1 MRDQR
6 PRAARPLT
14 IIAVLTAIGVA
25 VPATLGILKGIAGL
39 ALAFALVAA
48 AVVTARGAAAW
59 RDRLGC
65 AALMALGVTVAL
77 RDAAH
82 NNPVLDALYLRSPL
96 AAAAALAATLA
107 LGLIGGM
114 VLARHG
120 IPAALGWLARPDGG
134 LRTAVAVLAALAALA
149 ALEPVLLR
157 WGVPGWG
164 DSIYWDRLTHLIAMG
179 EMPAGESYY
188 MPLYQYGSAG
198 LLWAFGH
205 FQQVPQLSN
214 VAMAPLT
221 VLFVALAAW
230 ELFRDGR
237 LALAAAALAIA
248 AATLGL
254 AHLAWGRHHQVRPIP
269 EKLAIGEVDT
279 ALAAAPDLTR
289 TFAATWPTTPSKA
302 RIVTAGQ
309 PVRLRVELSRQH
321 HIPSTR
327 SLANR

>member
-1 MRDQR
+1 MEVFVDMFAPLLKKLFGSKNEREVKRMLKAVQAVNALEEQMLSLSDEQLRSKTEEFKARLEKGETLDQ
-6 PRAARPLT
+6 
-14 IIAVLTAIGVA
+14 
-25 VPATLGILKGIAGL
+25 ILPE
-39 ALAFALVAA
+39 AFAVCREAGKR
-48 AVVTARGAAAW
+48 VMGRRHFDVQ
-59 RDRLGC
+59 
-65 AALMALGVTVAL
+65 
-77 RDAAH
+77 
-82 NNPVLDALYLRSPL
+82 
-96 AAAAALAATLA
+96 
-107 LGLIGGM
+107 LIGGM